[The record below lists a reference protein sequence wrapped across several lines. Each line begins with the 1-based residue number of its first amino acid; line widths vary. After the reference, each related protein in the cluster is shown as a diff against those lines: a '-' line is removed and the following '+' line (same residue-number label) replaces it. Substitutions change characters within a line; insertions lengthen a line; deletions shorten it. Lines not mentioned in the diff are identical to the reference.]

1 MGVRG
6 RELFLSM
13 MLTVCLFAIVL
24 LALIPILQ
32 PVAAFD
38 IEKTVVKGG
47 WWDGYK
53 LTGKVRVLW
62 DDATAMYWSEHY
74 GIAEVYGIGFWVGL
88 EVNWV
93 RVWGRVFLNGEL
105 VASGDV
111 KEYAG
116 PFDSS
121 VEADL
126 WFSFYL
132 ADKAQTRVLC
142 EFFDGYWY
150 YWYEIKYEELT
161 LEF

>member
-1 MGVRG
+1 MGGRS

-74 GIAEVYGIGFWVGL
+74 GKAEVYGIGSWFGL
-88 EVNWV
+88 EVDWV
-93 RVWGRVFLNGEL
+93 HVWGRVYLNGEL
-105 VASGDV
+105 VAAGDV
-111 KEYAG
+111 KEYARPLIG
-116 PFDSS
+116 
-121 VEADL
+121 
-126 WFSFYL
+126 
-132 ADKAQTRVLC
+132 Q
-142 EFFDGYWY
+142 
-150 YWYEIKYEELT
+150 
-161 LEF
+161 